1 MTHAWPVGVKA
12 RKQMRRRYMA
22 EAGRSDA
29 NVGAQG
35 EQNVMRMVL
44 ANRPWRLVRDL
55 EFALAAA
62 LATAAY
68 AVVTSTIWPLADTM
82 DPVRLIAVAILAIAI
97 LVTWLVVAHGLWE
110 RPSGQAD
117 PERVRLANKVTLVTL
132 VIGVACFYA
141 ALFVVVTA
149 ASLIVIESSFME
161 KTLGHSVGLGSY
173 LTVAWV
179 ATSLATVAGAVGSGV
194 ETDEEVREALYGYRP
209 ESLSDQRGSA

>member
-1 MTHAWPVGVKA
+1 MT
-12 RKQMRRRYMA
+12 
-22 EAGRSDA
+22 ETGRSDA
-29 NVGAQG
+29 GAGGQR
-35 EQNVMRMVL
+35 EQSVVSMVL

-68 AVVTSTIWPLADTM
+68 AVVTSTIWPLADAM
-82 DPVRLIAVAILAIAI
+82 GPARLIAVAILAIAM

-117 PERVRLANKVTLVTL
+117 SERVRLANKVTLGSL

-149 ASLIVIESSFME
+149 AALIVIESSFME
-161 KTLGHSVGLGSY
+161 KTLGHSVGFGSY
-173 LTVAWV
+173 LLIAWV
-179 ATSLATVAGAVGSGV
+179 ATSLATVAGALGSGV
-194 ETDEEVREALYGYRP
+194 ETDDSVREALYGYRP
-209 ESLSDQRGSA
+209 ESLQDQRRTA

>member
-1 MTHAWPVGVKA
+1 
-12 RKQMRRRYMA
+12 MA
-22 EAGRSDA
+22 ETLRSEADAG
-29 NVGAQG
+29 GQPQ
-35 EQNVMRMVL
+35 QNVVSMVL

-82 DPVRLIAVAILAIAI
+82 GPVRLTAVAIVAIAI

-117 PERVRLANKVTLVTL
+117 SERVRLANKVTVGSL
-132 VIGVACFYA
+132 VIGVASFYA

-149 ASLIVIESSFME
+149 ASLIVIESGFME
-161 KTLGHSVGLGSY
+161 KTLGHSVGFGSY
-173 LTVAWV
+173 LTIAWV
-179 ATSLATVAGAVGSGV
+179 ATSLATVAGALGSGV
-194 ETDEEVREALYGYRP
+194 ETDDSVREALYRYRP
-209 ESLSDQRGSA
+209 ESLRDQSRAA

>member
-1 MTHAWPVGVKA
+1 
-12 RKQMRRRYMA
+12 MA
-22 EAGRSDA
+22 EAGRSDTNA
-29 NVGAQG
+29 DGQR
-35 EQNVMRMVL
+35 EQTAVSMVL

-82 DPVRLIAVAILAIAI
+82 GAVRLTAAGILAIAI

-117 PERVRLANKVTLVTL
+117 AERVRLANKVTVVTL

-141 ALFVVVTA
+141 ALFVIVTA
-149 ASLIVIESSFME
+149 ASLIVIEPSFME
-161 KTLGHSVGLGSY
+161 KTLGHSVGFGSY
-173 LTVAWV
+173 LTIAWI
-179 ATSLATVAGAVGSGV
+179 AASLATVAGALGSGV
-194 ETDEEVREALYGYRP
+194 ESDESVREALYGYRP
-209 ESLSDQRGSA
+209 ESLSDQRRTV

>member
-1 MTHAWPVGVKA
+1 MT
-12 RKQMRRRYMA
+12 

-29 NVGAQG
+29 NAGGQR
-35 EQNVMRMVL
+35 EQNVVGMVL

-68 AVVTSTIWPLADTM
+68 AVVTNTIWPLADTM
-82 DPVRLIAVAILAIAI
+82 GPVRLTAVAILAIAI

-117 PERVRLANKVTLVTL
+117 SERVRLANKVTVASL

-149 ASLIVIESSFME
+149 AALIVIDSGFME
-161 KTLGHSVGLGSY
+161 KTLGHSVGFGSY
-173 LTVAWV
+173 LTIAWV
-179 ATSLATVAGAVGSGV
+179 AASLATVAGAVGSGV
-194 ETDEEVREALYGYRP
+194 ETDDSVREALYGYRP
-209 ESLSDQRGSA
+209 ASLGDQRSTA

>member
-1 MTHAWPVGVKA
+1 
-12 RKQMRRRYMA
+12 MA
-22 EAGRSDA
+22 EAGRSGA
-29 NVGAQG
+29 NAGG
-35 EQNVMRMVL
+35 ERPPNVVSMVL

-68 AVVTSTIWPLADTM
+68 AVVTSTIWPLADAM
-82 DPVRLIAVAILAIAI
+82 GPVRLTAVAILAIAI

-117 PERVRLANKVTLVTL
+117 SERIRLANKVTVGGHL

-149 ASLIVIESSFME
+149 AALIVIESSFME
-161 KTLGHSVGLGSY
+161 KTLGHSVGFGSY

-179 ATSLATVAGAVGSGV
+179 ATSLATVAGALGSGV
-194 ETDEEVREALYGYRP
+194 ETDDSVREALYGYRP
-209 ESLSDQRGSA
+209 QSLSDQRQTS

>member
-1 MTHAWPVGVKA
+1 
-12 RKQMRRRYMA
+12 MA
-22 EAGRSDA
+22 EAGRAGA
-29 NVGAQG
+29 NLGGEG
-35 EQNVMRMVL
+35 EQNMVSMVL

-68 AVVTSTIWPLADTM
+68 AAVTSTIWPLADTM
-82 DPVRLIAVAILAIAI
+82 GPLRLSAAAVLAIAI

-117 PERVRLANKVTLVTL
+117 SERVRLANKVTVVTL

-141 ALFVVVTA
+141 ALFLIVTA
-149 ASLIVIESSFME
+149 ASLIVVNPSFME

-173 LTVAWV
+173 LTIAWV
-179 ATSLATVAGAVGSGV
+179 AASLATVAGALGSGV
-194 ETDEEVREALYGYRP
+194 ETDDSVREALYGYRP
-209 ESLSDQRGSA
+209 QSLRDQRRIG